1 MQTSLGTSWTG
12 IPSAADDLFYP
23 SISFVG
29 GEAGAS
35 MMLLLS
41 GSISPGKRGHSVLI
55 QFQLV
60 ELVMSFE
67 EFSYLGSAQTD
78 NRPENVIN
86 LINNSTTLDE
96 ARARTDKQYLKHMLL
111 TGNSCCEI
119 VCHPDFDVKVFPDHS
134 TALDFIA
141 KDYLDQ
147 ASSFR

>member
-1 MQTSLGTSWTG
+1 
-12 IPSAADDLFYP
+12 
-23 SISFVG
+23 
-29 GEAGAS
+29 

-119 VCHPDFDVKVFPDHS
+119 VCHPDFDVKVFP
-134 TALDFIA
+134 
-141 KDYLDQ
+141 
-147 ASSFR
+147 